1 MNFLKC
7 YNKNI
12 VKYDLI
18 NKFNFKT
25 VIDLPDFKFIHLRFN
40 FKKYEVKSLVSALV
54 ALELITNQKAT
65 FITSKKFNV
74 SLKIQKGDP
83 IGCKIILRKHKMH
96 HFLYQLLNKFELKT
110 RSNKSNTSDFS
121 LYSFKIRNVLIFNNL
136 EKNYIFFK
144 NLQNLH
150 VGIGTS
156 NLKFK
161 PFKFLFQSYKINIH
175 K

>member
-1 MNFLKC
+1 MYFLES
-7 YNKNI
+7 YSKNI

-18 NKFNFKT
+18 NKFNFNT
-25 VIDLPDFKFIHLRFN
+25 VTDLPSIKFINLRFN
-40 FKKYEVKSLVSALV
+40 FKKYEAKSLITGLI
-54 ALELITNQKAT
+54 ALELITNQKST

-83 IGCKIILRKHKMH
+83 IGCKVVLRKQPMQQ
-96 HFLYQLLNKFELKT
+96 FLYQLLNKFELKNK
-110 RSNKSNTSDFS
+110 RSNIETSNFS
-121 LYSFKIRNVLIFNNL
+121 LYSFKINNILTFDNL

-161 PFKFLFQSYKINIH
+161 QFKFLLQLYKINI